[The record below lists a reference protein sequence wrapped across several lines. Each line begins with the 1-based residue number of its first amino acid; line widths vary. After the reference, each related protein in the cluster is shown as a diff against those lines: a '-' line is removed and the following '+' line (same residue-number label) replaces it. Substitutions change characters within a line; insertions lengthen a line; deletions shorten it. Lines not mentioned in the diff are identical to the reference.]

1 MQFLW
6 ISIFQQIQSIFQLF
20 DIEYREERAD
30 FRKDFYYLIKDLIMQ
45 INRSIYNVFI
55 VGDFNTACGIIDS
68 AYLVDDHEKNGFIEQ
83 FKSMS
88 DWLEL
93 IQLPQK

>member
-1 MQFLW
+1 
-6 ISIFQQIQSIFQLF
+6 
-20 DIEYREERAD
+20 
-30 FRKDFYYLIKDLIMQ
+30 MQ

-68 AYLVDDHEKNGFIEQ
+68 AYLVYDHEKNGFIEQ